1 MRQTITVR
9 VVLVVEVVER
19 KILSLRLP
27 PQSNPTR
34 GREKSGLF
42 KNPELKKREIEDGS
56 QDELQLNPDVQ
67 LTATSNTIP
76 DLIIIIFGH

>member
-1 MRQTITVR
+1 MT
-9 VVLVVEVVER
+9 
-19 KILSLRLP
+19 P
-27 PQSNPTR
+27 
-34 GREKSGLF
+34 GLF

-67 LTATSNTIP
+67 LTATSYTIP